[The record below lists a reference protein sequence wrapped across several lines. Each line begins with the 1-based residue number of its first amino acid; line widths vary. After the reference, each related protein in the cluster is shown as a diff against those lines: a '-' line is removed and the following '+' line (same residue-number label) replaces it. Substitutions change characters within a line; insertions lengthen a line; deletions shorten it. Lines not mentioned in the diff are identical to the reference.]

1 MGLGQTARGYGP
13 LEALYALADQIR
25 EATSLSDLLQVEEKI
40 DAILKIELL
49 KHARG
54 DASAANAEALNLV
67 TRRLEH
73 LIHHRRSVLASHVAE
88 SSISR
93 THDRARFK

>member
-1 MGLGQTARGYGP
+1 M
-13 LEALYALADQIR
+13 
-25 EATSLSDLLQVEEKI
+25 
-40 DAILKIELL
+40 LKIELL
-49 KHARG
+49 RHARG

-73 LIHHRRSVLASHVAE
+73 LIHHRRSVLALTGAE
-88 SSISR
+88 SSISK